1 MLRNQQQV
9 SGRPSV
15 PLLVLCYTNSALDQF
30 LEMLLS
36 TTNKLV
42 RLGSRSEV

>member
-30 LEMLLS
+30 LEMLLPA
-36 TTNKLV
+36 TNKLV
-42 RLGSRSEV
+42 RLGSRSTV